1 MRFLILS
8 VPRRIH
14 QDGVLRNTF
23 RRFRAGIISLIVQCK
38 YDRGYEGDL
47 NDLRERN
54 ESRKGKAMRNVIAVA
69 LCLVAIGILAVPTR
83 EVRIGPVRTE
93 IAYFD
98 VYTGLAHGCAKPPIT
113 CSITVGNSWS
123 PKIPGGPNDYFQFI
137 DLASAQQLRFW
148 GDYDLRVSGTHNSA
162 KLVTQS
168 YHNGVRWDVAGVLT
182 NGLRGGG
189 DLTGNLYGAYNTES
203 PHLTQTYTANETVSA
218 YRSDSSVLCTATY
231 NFYVYQS

>member
-1 MRFLILS
+1 L
-8 VPRRIH
+8 
-14 QDGVLRNTF
+14 
-23 RRFRAGIISLIVQCK
+23 
-38 YDRGYEGDL
+38 
-47 NDLRERN
+47 
-54 ESRKGKAMRNVIAVA
+54 
-69 LCLVAIGILAVPTR
+69 
-83 EVRIGPVRTE
+83 
-93 IAYFD
+93 
-98 VYTGLAHGCAKPPIT
+98 
-113 CSITVGNSWS
+113 
-123 PKIPGGPNDYFQFI
+123 
-137 DLASAQQLRFW
+137 